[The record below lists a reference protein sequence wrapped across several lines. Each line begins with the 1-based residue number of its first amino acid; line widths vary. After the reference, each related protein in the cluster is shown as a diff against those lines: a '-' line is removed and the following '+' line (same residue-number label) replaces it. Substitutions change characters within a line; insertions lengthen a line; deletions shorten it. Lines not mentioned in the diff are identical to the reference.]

1 MINEKLS
8 TSDFVA
14 TGDRPANGSEIPIR
28 DESETMHDTTASAG
42 GGGAKMVK
50 EASSAPLFAQ
60 TESQDFRSKWD
71 QIQIGFVD
79 EPRKAVQDA
88 DNLVAQTMK
97 RLAEIFS
104 DERKKMESQ
113 WDRGDDVS
121 TEDLRMALHRYR
133 SFFNRLLAM

>member
-1 MINEKLS
+1 MIRDEKLS
-8 TSDFVA
+8 TTDFLA
-14 TGDRPANGSEIPIR
+14 TGDRREEQREHEQEFTGSN
-28 DESETMHDTTASAG
+28 
-42 GGGAKMVK
+42 GGAQMVR
-50 EASSAPLFAQ
+50 EPAAAPLFPNQ
-60 TESQDFRSKWD
+60 ELQDFRTRWD

-88 DNLVAQTMK
+88 DNLVASTMK

-104 DERKKMESQ
+104 EERKKMESQ

-121 TEDLRMALHRYR
+121 TEDLRVSLQRYR